1 MKKEYMKPQMKVVEI
16 HMAQM
21 LCASPVNSVGSNCG
35 LGLGNG
41 GSNDNAR
48 GRESDDW
55 DDDW

>member
-1 MKKEYMKPQMKVVEI
+1 MKPQMKVVEI